1 MTSQLEMQLG
11 KNGLT
16 QSFLEEIKKRFE
28 KPELKNIKISVLK
41 SARES
46 RDDVKKY
53 ADKLKNFLGNKFTY
67 RIIGFSIFL
76 SVIKRHSVKIL
87 NFLLLR

>member
-16 QSFLEEIKKRFE
+16 KELLKEIKKRFE
-28 KPELKNIKISVLK
+28 RPEIKNMKISVLR

-46 RDDVKKY
+46 KADVKEY
-53 ADKLKNFLGNKFTY
+53 AEEIVSFLGKKFTY
-67 RIIGFSIFL
+67 KVMGFSIFL
-76 SVIKRHSVKIL
+76 KKWRRARE
-87 NFLLLR
+87 N

>member
-41 SARES
+41 SARE
-46 RDDVKKY
+46 
-53 ADKLKNFLGNKFTY
+53 
-67 RIIGFSIFL
+67 
-76 SVIKRHSVKIL
+76 
-87 NFLLLR
+87 